1 MIIDYTYFKGMLG
14 IGLSP
19 DTGAPSI
26 TLNVER
32 ECIEQYIDIYEMEYL
47 KMLLG
52 SKYDEFVSSM
62 DSEEWLPIKE
72 YLQRDY
78 SPIAC
83 YVWFKYVSVLNV
95 QITRMGSVT
104 SADNSLTSPIQLQVR
119 VWNDMVNMNHQ
130 LALMLGEKGID
141 VHCSLLETIN
151 DMGI

>member
-72 YLQRDY
+72 YLQKDY

-83 YVWFKYVSVLNV
+83 YVWFKYV
-95 QITRMGSVT
+95 
-104 SADNSLTSPIQLQVR
+104 
-119 VWNDMVNMNHQ
+119 
-130 LALMLGEKGID
+130 
-141 VHCSLLETIN
+141 
-151 DMGI
+151 

>member
-72 YLQRDY
+72 FLQKDY

-119 VWNDMVNMNHQ
+119 VWNDMVKMNHQ